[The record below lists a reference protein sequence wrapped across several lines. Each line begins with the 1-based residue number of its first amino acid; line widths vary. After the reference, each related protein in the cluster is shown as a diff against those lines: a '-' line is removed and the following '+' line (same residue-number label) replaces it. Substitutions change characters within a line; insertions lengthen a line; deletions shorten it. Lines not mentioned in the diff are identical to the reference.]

1 MSKETR
7 RSHDP
12 AFKKRVVARLL
23 AEKLTVGEAADHYEV
38 SQSLLRRWSRDPR
51 YGGRKSAFRRS
62 GRPAQTPDQPTL
74 DAAKRA
80 LRGET
85 IIDAALEIV
94 TEVVRLCP
102 HCRGRVELPE

>member
-1 MSKETR
+1 MSKGTR

-23 AEKLTVGEAADHYEV
+23 AEKLSVGEAAEHYDV

-51 YGGRKSAFRRS
+51 YGGRKTAFRRGS
-62 GRPAQTPDQPTL
+62 GSTRERPI

-80 LRGET
+80 MSL
-85 IIDAALEIV
+85 AADVAVEIV

-102 HCRGRVELPE
+102 HCGGRVELPE